1 MKMGLLKKGIQYET
15 KLVML
20 FFVAWGFLYLD
31 RQAISMLMP
40 MIIEDIALNNTKIG
54 QINMWQTIG
63 FAISAPIFAILSD
76 RLGHKKQIL
85 FWATLVTSIL
95 ALITM
100 FAGSFNYLLI
110 VRTLLG
116 ASEGIILPISISM
129 LAAVSRPT
137 TLGRNMGLV
146 YAGAAVIGV
155 AIGPVVV
162 TQLGE
167 LFDWRY
173 AFLFVSLPSFVAALL
188 MLKVVKEIEVSP
200 IAAAGT
206 KTVTVS
212 SILSGLKNR
221 NILICTLISVFCMG
235 AMWTF
240 NSFLPLYLTQ
250 ISQLSIT
257 QMGIVFSLF
266 GLLTI
271 VWQIFI
277 PYSSD
282 KIGRKPAMI
291 GYLAMA
297 MVTPLVLFIFPNSA
311 ASLVILVLFGGII
324 LAMNT
329 IYQSIIPVE
338 SVSPLVMASANALI
352 MGVGELIG
360 AFSIGFSGVLAD
372 AYSLTAVMLVVPI
385 SYFVAFLISFGLIET
400 LRTKS
405 VVKEQALAK
414 ATPEI

>member
-1 MKMGLLKKGIQYET
+1 MEMALLKKGVKYET

-63 FAISAPIFAILSD
+63 FAISAPVFAILSD
-76 RLGHKKQIL
+76 RLGHKKKIL

-173 AFLFVSLPSFVAALL
+173 AFLFVSLPSFIAAML
-188 MLKVVKEIEVSP
+188 MLKVVKEVEVSP
-200 IAAAGT
+200 LAAEAN
-206 KTVTVS
+206 TVTVS

-282 KIGRKPAMI
+282 KIGRKPAMT

-311 ASLVILVLFGGII
+311 VSLVILVLFGGII

-405 VVKEQALAK
+405 AAKEQALVK

>member
-1 MKMGLLKKGIQYET
+1 MALLKKGVKYET

-63 FAISAPIFAILSD
+63 FAISAPVFAILSD
-76 RLGHKKQIL
+76 RLGHKKKIL

-173 AFLFVSLPSFVAALL
+173 AFLFVSLPSFIAAML
-188 MLKVVKEIEVSP
+188 MLKVVKEVEVSP
-200 IAAAGT
+200 LAAEAN
-206 KTVTVS
+206 TVTVS

-282 KIGRKPAMI
+282 KIGRKPAMT

-405 VVKEQALAK
+405 AAKEQALVK

>member
-1 MKMGLLKKGIQYET
+1 MEMALLKKGVKYET

-63 FAISAPIFAILSD
+63 FAISAPVFAILSD
-76 RLGHKKQIL
+76 RLGHKKKIL

-173 AFLFVSLPSFVAALL
+173 AFLFVSLPSFIAAML
-188 MLKVVKEIEVSP
+188 MLKVVKEVEVSP
-200 IAAAGT
+200 LAAEAN
-206 KTVTVS
+206 TVTVS

-282 KIGRKPAMI
+282 KIGRKPAMT

-400 LRTKS
+400 LRTKTAA
-405 VVKEQALAK
+405 KEQALVK

>member
-1 MKMGLLKKGIQYET
+1 MEMALLKKGIKYET

-63 FAISAPIFAILSD
+63 FAISAPVFAILSD
-76 RLGHKKQIL
+76 RLGHKKKIL

-173 AFLFVSLPSFVAALL
+173 AFLFVSLPSFIAAML
-188 MLKVVKEIEVSP
+188 MLKVVKEVEVSP
-200 IAAAGT
+200 LAAEAN
-206 KTVTVS
+206 TVTVS

-282 KIGRKPAMI
+282 KIGRKPAMT

-400 LRTKS
+400 LRTKTAA
-405 VVKEQALAK
+405 KEQALVK

>member
-1 MKMGLLKKGIQYET
+1 MKILRSIIR
-15 KLVML
+15 KLAKSICGKQSVL
-20 FFVAWGFLYLD
+20 QFPHRFSPYFQTAW
-31 RQAISMLMP
+31 AI
-40 MIIEDIALNNTKIG
+40 K
-54 QINMWQTIG
+54 
-63 FAISAPIFAILSD
+63 
-76 RLGHKKQIL
+76 RKIL

-173 AFLFVSLPSFVAALL
+173 AFLFVSLPSFIAAML
-188 MLKVVKEIEVSP
+188 MLKVVKEVEVSP
-200 IAAAGT
+200 LAAEAN
-206 KTVTVS
+206 TVTVS

-282 KIGRKPAMI
+282 KIGRKPAMT

-400 LRTKS
+400 LRTKTAA
-405 VVKEQALAK
+405 KEQALVK

>member
-1 MKMGLLKKGIQYET
+1 MEMALLKKGIKYET

-63 FAISAPIFAILSD
+63 FAISAPVFAILSD
-76 RLGHKKQIL
+76 RLGHKKKIL

-167 LFDWRY
+167 LFNWRY
-173 AFLFVSLPSFVAALL
+173 AFLFVSLPSFIAAML
-188 MLKVVKEIEVSP
+188 MLKVVKEVEVSP
-200 IAAAGT
+200 LAAEAN
-206 KTVTVS
+206 TVTVS

-282 KIGRKPAMI
+282 KIGRKPAMT

-405 VVKEQALAK
+405 AAKEQALVK

>member
-1 MKMGLLKKGIQYET
+1 MEMGLLKKGIKYET

-40 MIIEDIALNNTKIG
+40 MLIEDIALNNTKIG

-173 AFLFVSLPSFVAALL
+173 AFLFVSIPSFIAALL
-188 MLKVVKEIEVSP
+188 MLKVVKEVEVSP
-200 IAAAGT
+200 MAGAN
-206 KTVTVS
+206 TVTVS
-212 SILSGLKNR
+212 SILNGLKNR

-250 ISQLSIT
+250 VSMLSIT

-271 VWQIFI
+271 AWQIFI

-282 KIGRKPAMI
+282 KIGRKPAMS

-338 SVSPLVMASANALI
+338 SVSPIVMASANALI

-385 SYFVAFLISFGLIET
+385 SYFIAFLVSFGLIET
-400 LRTKS
+400 LRAKS
-405 VVKEQALAK
+405 AAKEQALVK
-414 ATPEI
+414 VTPEV

>member
-1 MKMGLLKKGIQYET
+1 MEMALLKKGIKYET

-63 FAISAPIFAILSD
+63 FAISAPVFAILSD
-76 RLGHKKQIL
+76 RLGHKKKIL

-173 AFLFVSLPSFVAALL
+173 AFLFVSLPSFIAAML
-188 MLKVVKEIEVSP
+188 MLKVVKEVEVSP
-200 IAAAGT
+200 LAAEAN
-206 KTVTVS
+206 TVTVS

-282 KIGRKPAMI
+282 KIGRKPAMT

-405 VVKEQALAK
+405 AAKEQDLVK

>member
-1 MKMGLLKKGIQYET
+1 MALLKNGIKYET

-85 FWATLVTSIL
+85 FWATLITSIL

-173 AFLFVSLPSFVAALL
+173 AFLFVSLPSFIAAML
-188 MLKVVKEIEVSP
+188 MLKVVKEVEVSP
-200 IAAAGT
+200 LAAEASS
-206 KTVTVS
+206 VTVS

-282 KIGRKPAMI
+282 KIGRKPAMT

-400 LRTKS
+400 LRTKTAA
-405 VVKEQALAK
+405 KEQALVK

>member
-1 MKMGLLKKGIQYET
+1 MALFKKGIKYET

-63 FAISAPIFAILSD
+63 FAISAPIFAVLSD
-76 RLGHKKQIL
+76 RLGHKKKIL

-100 FAGSFNYLLI
+100 FAGSYNYLLI

-116 ASEGIILPISISM
+116 ASEGVILPISISM

-137 TLGRNMGLV
+137 TLGRNMGLI

-173 AFLFVSLPSFVAALL
+173 AFLFVSLPSFIAALL
-188 MLKVVKEIEVSP
+188 MPKVVKETPVAP
-200 IAAAGT
+200 AASGASA
-206 KTVTVS
+206 VTVS
-212 SILSGLKNR
+212 SIFSNLKNR

-271 VWQIFI
+271 AWQIFI

-282 KIGRKPAMI
+282 KIGRKPAMT

-372 AYSLTAVMLVVPI
+372 AYSLTAVMLVIPI
-385 SYFVAFLISFGLIET
+385 SYFIAFLISFGLIET
-400 LRTKS
+400 LRTKTTA
-405 VVKEQALAK
+405 KEQALAK
-414 ATPEI
+414 ATPEV

>member
-1 MKMGLLKKGIQYET
+1 MGLLKKEIKYEM

-63 FAISAPIFAILSD
+63 FALSAPVFAILSD
-76 RLGHKKQIL
+76 RLGRKKQIL
-85 FWATLVTSIL
+85 FWATLATSIL
-95 ALITM
+95 ALLTM

-155 AIGPVVV
+155 TIGPVVV

-173 AFLFVSLPSFVAALL
+173 AFLFVSVPSFIAALL
-188 MLKVVKEIEVSP
+188 MIKVIKEVELAP
-200 IAAAGT
+200 A
-206 KTVTVS
+206 VTARASKVTMS
-212 SILSGLKNR
+212 SIFSNLKNR
-221 NILICTLISVFCMG
+221 NILVCTLISIFCMG

-250 ISQLSIT
+250 ISMLSVT

-271 VWQIFI
+271 AWQVFI

-282 KIGRKPAMI
+282 KIGRKPAMT

-385 SYFVAFLISFGLIET
+385 SYFVAFLVSFGLIET
-400 LRTKS
+400 LRAKS
-405 VVKEQALAK
+405 AAKEQSLVK
-414 ATPEI
+414 VTPEV

>member
-1 MKMGLLKKGIQYET
+1 MGLLKKEIKYEM

-63 FAISAPIFAILSD
+63 FALSAPVFAILSD
-76 RLGHKKQIL
+76 RLGRKKQIL
-85 FWATLVTSIL
+85 FWATLATSIL
-95 ALITM
+95 ALLTM

-155 AIGPVVV
+155 TIGPVVV

-173 AFLFVSLPSFVAALL
+173 AFLFVSVPSFIAALL
-188 MLKVVKEIEVSP
+188 MLKVIKEVELAP
-200 IAAAGT
+200 A
-206 KTVTVS
+206 VTARASKVTMS
-212 SILSGLKNR
+212 SIFSNLKNR
-221 NILICTLISVFCMG
+221 NILVCTLISVFCMG

-250 ISQLSIT
+250 ISMLSVT

-271 VWQIFI
+271 AWQVFI

-282 KIGRKPAMI
+282 KIGRKPAMT
-291 GYLAMA
+291 GYLGMA

-385 SYFVAFLISFGLIET
+385 SYFVAFLVSFGLIET
-400 LRTKS
+400 LRAKS
-405 VVKEQALAK
+405 AAKEQSLVK
-414 ATPEI
+414 VTPEV

>member
-1 MKMGLLKKGIQYET
+1 MEMALLKKGIKYET

-63 FAISAPIFAILSD
+63 FAISAPVFAILSD
-76 RLGHKKQIL
+76 RLGHKKKIL

-162 TQLGE
+162 TQSGE

-173 AFLFVSLPSFVAALL
+173 VFLFVSLPSFIAAML
-188 MLKVVKEIEVSP
+188 MLKVVKEVEVSP
-200 IAAAGT
+200 LAAEAN
-206 KTVTVS
+206 TVTVS

-282 KIGRKPAMI
+282 KIGRKPAMT

-297 MVTPLVLFIFPNSA
+297 MVTPLVLFIFPNSV

-400 LRTKS
+400 LRTKTAA
-405 VVKEQALAK
+405 KEQALVK

>member
-1 MKMGLLKKGIQYET
+1 MAKIKKGISYEM

-40 MIIEDIALNNTKIG
+40 LIIEDIALNNAKIG

-63 FAISAPIFAILSD
+63 FAISAPVFAIISD
-76 RLGHKKQIL
+76 RLGHKKKIL
-85 FWATLVTSIL
+85 FWAV
-95 ALITM
+95 LITAVLAAVSM
-100 FAGSFNYLLI
+100 FANSFGFLLI

-116 ASEGIILPISISM
+116 ASEGVILPISLSLIA
-129 LAAVSRPT
+129 LVSRPT
-137 TLGRNMGLV
+137 TMGRNMGLV

-155 AIGPVVV
+155 AIGPIVV

-167 LFDWRY
+167 LFNWRL
-173 AFLFVSLPSFVAALL
+173 AFLFVSIPTFIVSFL
-188 MLKVVKEIEVSP
+188 MLAVVKEPE
-200 IAAAGT
+200 IAAKTAG
-206 KTVTVS
+206 S
-212 SILSGLKNR
+212 SNFTMETIFGSLKNR
-221 NILICTLISVFCMG
+221 NILICVLISVFCMG
-235 AMWTF
+235 SLWTF

-250 ISQLSIT
+250 ISQLSVT
-257 QMGIVFSLF
+257 NMGIVFSLF

-271 VWQIFI
+271 FWQVFI

-282 KIGRKPAMI
+282 KIGRKPAMS

-297 MVTPLVLFIFPNSA
+297 IVTPLVLFLFPQA
-311 ASLVILVLFGGII
+311 TAGIVVLILFGGII

-338 SVSPLVMASANALI
+338 SVSPAVMATANALI
-352 MGVGELIG
+352 MGIGELVG
-360 AFSIGFSGVLAD
+360 AFSIGLSGFLAD

-385 SYFVAFLISFGLIET
+385 SYFIALLISFGLVET
-400 LRTKS
+400 LKGKKA
-405 VVKEQALAK
+405 VKEQPVAEVS
-414 ATPEI
+414 PEV

>member
-1 MKMGLLKKGIQYET
+1 MALFKKGIKYET

-63 FAISAPIFAILSD
+63 FAISAPIFAVLSD
-76 RLGHKKQIL
+76 RLGHKKKIL

-100 FAGSFNYLLI
+100 FAGSYNYLLI

-116 ASEGIILPISISM
+116 ASEGVILPISISM

-137 TLGRNMGLV
+137 TLGRNMGLI

-173 AFLFVSLPSFVAALL
+173 AFLFVSLPSFIAALL
-188 MLKVVKEIEVSP
+188 MLKVVKETPVAP
-200 IAAAGT
+200 AASGASS
-206 KTVTVS
+206 VMVS
-212 SILSGLKNR
+212 SIFSNLKNR

-271 VWQIFI
+271 AWQIFI

-282 KIGRKPAMI
+282 KIGRKPAMT

-372 AYSLTAVMLVVPI
+372 AYSLTAVMLVIPI
-385 SYFVAFLISFGLIET
+385 SYFIAFLISFGLIET
-400 LRTKS
+400 LRTKTTA
-405 VVKEQALAK
+405 KEQALAK
-414 ATPEI
+414 ATPEV

>member
-1 MKMGLLKKGIQYET
+1 MALLKKGIKYET

-63 FAISAPIFAILSD
+63 FAISAPVFAILSD
-76 RLGHKKQIL
+76 RLGHKKKIL

-173 AFLFVSLPSFVAALL
+173 AFLFVSLPSFIAAML
-188 MLKVVKEIEVSP
+188 MLKVVKEVEVSP
-200 IAAAGT
+200 LAAEAN
-206 KTVTVS
+206 TVTVS

-282 KIGRKPAMI
+282 KIGRKPAMT

-400 LRTKS
+400 LRTKTAA
-405 VVKEQALAK
+405 KEQALVK

>member
-1 MKMGLLKKGIQYET
+1 MEMALLKKGVKYET

-63 FAISAPIFAILSD
+63 FAISAPVFAILSD
-76 RLGHKKQIL
+76 RLGHKKKIL

-137 TLGRNMGLV
+137 TLGRNMGLL

-173 AFLFVSLPSFVAALL
+173 AFLFVSLPSFIAAML
-188 MLKVVKEIEVSP
+188 MLKVVKEVEVSP
-200 IAAAGT
+200 LAAEAN
-206 KTVTVS
+206 TVTVS

-282 KIGRKPAMI
+282 KIGRKPAMT

-400 LRTKS
+400 LRTKTAA
-405 VVKEQALAK
+405 KEQALVK

>member
-1 MKMGLLKKGIQYET
+1 MGLLKKEIKYEM

-63 FAISAPIFAILSD
+63 FALSAPVFAILSD
-76 RLGHKKQIL
+76 RLGRKKQIL
-85 FWATLVTSIL
+85 FWATLATSIL
-95 ALITM
+95 ALLTM

-155 AIGPVVV
+155 TIGPVVV

-173 AFLFVSLPSFVAALL
+173 AFLFVSVPSFIAALL
-188 MLKVVKEIEVSP
+188 MLKVIKEVELAP
-200 IAAAGT
+200 A
-206 KTVTVS
+206 VTARASKVTMS
-212 SILSGLKNR
+212 SIFSNLKNR
-221 NILICTLISVFCMG
+221 NILVCTLISIFCMG

-250 ISQLSIT
+250 ISMLSVT

-271 VWQIFI
+271 AWQVFI

-282 KIGRKPAMI
+282 KIGRKPAMT

-385 SYFVAFLISFGLIET
+385 SYFVAFLVSFGLIET
-400 LRTKS
+400 LRAKS
-405 VVKEQALAK
+405 AAKEQSLVK
-414 ATPEI
+414 VTPEV

>member
-1 MKMGLLKKGIQYET
+1 
-15 KLVML
+15 
-20 FFVAWGFLYLD
+20 
-31 RQAISMLMP
+31 
-40 MIIEDIALNNTKIG
+40 
-54 QINMWQTIG
+54 
-63 FAISAPIFAILSD
+63 
-76 RLGHKKQIL
+76 
-85 FWATLVTSIL
+85 
-95 ALITM
+95 M

-173 AFLFVSLPSFVAALL
+173 AFLFVSLPSFIAAML
-188 MLKVVKEIEVSP
+188 MLKVVKEVEVSP
-200 IAAAGT
+200 LAAEAN
-206 KTVTVS
+206 TVTVS

-282 KIGRKPAMI
+282 KIGRKPAMT

-400 LRTKS
+400 LRTKTAA
-405 VVKEQALAK
+405 KEQALVK

>member
-1 MKMGLLKKGIQYET
+1 MEMALLKNGIKYET

-85 FWATLVTSIL
+85 FWATLITSIL

-173 AFLFVSLPSFVAALL
+173 AFLFVSLPSFIAAML
-188 MLKVVKEIEVSP
+188 MLKVVKEVEVSP
-200 IAAAGT
+200 LAAEASS
-206 KTVTVS
+206 VTVS

-282 KIGRKPAMI
+282 KIGRKPAMT

-311 ASLVILVLFGGII
+311 VSLVILVLFGGII

-400 LRTKS
+400 LRTKTAA
-405 VVKEQALAK
+405 KEQALVK

>member
-1 MKMGLLKKGIQYET
+1 MALLKKGIKYET

-63 FAISAPIFAILSD
+63 FAISAPVFAILSD
-76 RLGHKKQIL
+76 RLGHKKKIL

-167 LFDWRY
+167 LFNWRY
-173 AFLFVSLPSFVAALL
+173 AFLFVSLPSFIAAML
-188 MLKVVKEIEVSP
+188 MLKVVKEVEVSP
-200 IAAAGT
+200 LAAEAN
-206 KTVTVS
+206 TVTVS

-282 KIGRKPAMI
+282 KIGRKPAMT

-405 VVKEQALAK
+405 AAKEQALVK

>member
-1 MKMGLLKKGIQYET
+1 MALLKKGVKYET

-63 FAISAPIFAILSD
+63 FAISAPVFAILSD
-76 RLGHKKQIL
+76 RLGHKKKIL

-173 AFLFVSLPSFVAALL
+173 AFLFVSLPSFIAAML
-188 MLKVVKEIEVSP
+188 MLKVVKEVEVSP
-200 IAAAGT
+200 LAAEAN
-206 KTVTVS
+206 TVTVS

-282 KIGRKPAMI
+282 KIGRKPAMT

-400 LRTKS
+400 LRTKTAA
-405 VVKEQALAK
+405 KEQALVK